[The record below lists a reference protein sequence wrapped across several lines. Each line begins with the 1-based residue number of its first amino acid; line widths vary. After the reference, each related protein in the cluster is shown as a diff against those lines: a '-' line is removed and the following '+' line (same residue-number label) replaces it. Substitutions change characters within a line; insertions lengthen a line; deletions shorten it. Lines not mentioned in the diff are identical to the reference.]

1 MMEGGGKMENPE
13 LEFLQWLLMRF
24 VREEG
29 LDVDKMSLNDLIDRL
44 NRALTPLGGG

>member
-1 MMEGGGKMENPE
+1 MENPE

-29 LDVDKMSLNDLIDRL
+29 LNVDEMSLGDLLERL

>member
-1 MMEGGGKMENPE
+1 MENPE

-24 VREEG
+24 IKEEG
-29 LDVDKMSLNDLIDRL
+29 IEEGMTLQDVLDRL

>member
-1 MMEGGGKMENPE
+1 MENPE

-24 VREEG
+24 VKEEG
-29 LDVDKMSLNDLIDRL
+29 LNPSEMSLDDLIDRL

>member
-1 MMEGGGKMENPE
+1 MENPE

-24 VREEG
+24 VKEEG
-29 LDVDKMSLNDLIDRL
+29 LNASEISLDGVIERL

>member
-1 MMEGGGKMENPE
+1 MENPE

-24 VREEG
+24 IKEEG
-29 LDVDKMSLNDLIDRL
+29 VEEGMTLQDVLDRL

>member
-1 MMEGGGKMENPE
+1 MENPE

-24 VREEG
+24 IKEEAIDIPATS
-29 LDVDKMSLNDLIDRL
+29 LDELIDRL